1 MSVNQQLLSSAA
13 STGRSVPT
21 QADGDQVSGRSIRYD
36 VLAIL
41 TCVLIAALY
50 VLLVPALR
58 TSSAIGGTAP
68 SLDSL
73 RKVLT
78 VVLGFLALA
87 VFIGERE
94 YVQVRPTSMVGQTT
108 RYVAGIVLG
117 VYVLYAA
124 LFTFFGATFTSSV
137 ASFAFLGIE
146 GLTDGALP
154 TIAEY
159 AALLSVIVLWQPWGR
174 VPVYQKAGRKLLP
187 ALVVAVS
194 VLAIWQLIVQ
204 AFDIKQFL
212 LPAPI
217 QIGTTFFNIYPRLIA
232 QGWIT
237 FQNALW
243 GFTFGCG
250 AGILTGLVSARF
262 GGFSRAIMPYAIA
275 ANSIPI
281 IAFAPITNNWFG
293 LLNPLSKI
301 AVVSILTY
309 FPAMIN
315 TLRGLTLADPSALAL
330 MRSYAATEREI
341 FLKVRLPMALPYIFN
356 GLKIGCTLSM
366 IGAIVAEY
374 FGGPTTGLGVNIM
387 ADADLIR
394 YPNVW
399 SEIIVASALGIGF
412 YFVVLLIERLVMPWH
427 ISFRTETD

>member
-1 MSVNQQLLSSAA
+1 MSANQQLLSSAA
-13 STGRSVPT
+13 STGRPVPT
-21 QADGDQVSGRSIRYD
+21 PAANDQVSGRSIRYD
-36 VLAIL
+36 VLAVL
-41 TCVLIAALY
+41 TCALIAALY
-50 VLLVPALR
+50 VVLAPDLRANSPIGAALR
-58 TSSAIGGTAP
+58 
-68 SLDSL
+68 LDSL

-87 VFIGERE
+87 AFIGERD
-94 YVQVRPTSMVGQTT
+94 YTRLHPVSPLGQIA
-108 RYVAGIVLG
+108 RQVAGVLLAL
-117 VYVLYAA
+117 YVLYVAA
-124 LFTFFGATFTSSV
+124 FTFFGLELTADSV
-137 ASFAFLGIE
+137 
-146 GLTDGALP
+146 LP

-159 AALLSVIVLWQPWGR
+159 AALVSVVVLWQPWSR
-174 VPVYQKAGRKLLP
+174 VPVYQKAGRKILP
-187 ALVVAVS
+187 ALLVAIS

-217 QIGTTFFNIYPRLIA
+217 QIANTFFGIYPRLVA

-250 AGILTGLVSARF
+250 AGILTGLISARF

-301 AVVSILTY
+301 AVVTILTY

-315 TLRGLTLADPSALAL
+315 TLRGLTMADPSALAL
-330 MRSYAATEREI
+330 MRSYAASEPEI
-341 FLKVRLPMALPYIFN
+341 FLKLRLPTALPYIFN

-366 IGAIVAEY
+366 IGAVVAEY

-399 SEIIVASALGIGF
+399 SEIIIASALGIGF

-427 ISFRTETD
+427 VSFRTETD